1 MSSCLLLEATY
12 CQANPRPNLCTARK
26 SLLKC
31 LLSTQE
37 LLPHPQV
44 VEQALQFLVGMTTLI
59 QLLLLASQLTIN
71 NCKQTQFGSSWCIW
85 SAM

>member
-44 VEQALQFLVGMTTLI
+44 VEQVLKFLVGMTTLI
-59 QLLLLASQLTIN
+59 QLLLLDYQQLRAE
-71 NCKQTQFGSSWCIW
+71 SVWV
-85 SAM
+85 